1 MAGFVIHLAV
11 AEEYLKFSQKNE
23 NYNEFIDG
31 VIAPDM
37 VKDKSLTHYGEK
49 SSEVQL
55 DRFLEDKNLENSFN
69 RGYFLH
75 LITDYIFYNKF
86 FDKYSKDIYHDY
98 DILNSYLIEKYKVKL
113 PEKIKNQVSF
123 KEGDLILLDKD
134 KVEEC
139 IKVCSSMEID
149 EIAKEVRNPKFYDKW
164 LKIREL
170 KYL

>member
-1 MAGFVIHLAV
+1 MARH
-11 AEEYLKFSQKNE
+11 E
-23 NYNEFIDG
+23 
-31 VIAPDM
+31 
-37 VKDKSLTHYGEK
+37 EK
-49 SSEVQL
+49 S
-55 DRFLEDKNLENSFN
+55 KK
-69 RGYFLH
+69 
-75 LITDYIFYNKF
+75 I
-86 FDKYSKDIYHDY
+86 Y

-113 PEKIKNQVSF
+113 PEKIKNQVFF